1 MDKKNILEK
10 IDGTGELYNS
20 NKEYINKTKN
30 KSDISFLIKQKD
42 NVEGRIK
49 YESLTTRFKIDGLI
63 TINKGIIWNVSVN
76 SGNINDTINQIFKT
90 NILHNPISHE
100 CYKIN

>member
-1 MDKKNILEK
+1 MSYKRSN
-10 IDGTGELYNS
+10 YAVNS
-20 NKEYINKTKN
+20 TL
-30 KSDISFLIKQKD
+30 S
-42 NVEGRIK
+42 
-49 YESLTTRFKIDGLI
+49 KIDGLI
-63 TINKGIIWNVSVN
+63 KINKGIIWNVSVN